1 MCCLFVDYFRLPAA
15 MFADK
20 SSRSSSKDELLVAK
34 MPRVTRRVIFPRRRR
49 RPKERK
55 EEKEK
60 KRRKKRKEKDE
71 NRALENEKEDTDNR
85 CRGMESGGRQ
95 VTMYRSPM

>member
-1 MCCLFVDYFRLPAA
+1 

-34 MPRVTRRVIFPRRRR
+34 MPHVTRRVIFPRRRR
-49 RPKERK
+49 RRPKGRK

-60 KRRKKRKEKDE
+60 KKRKKRKKKDE
-71 NRALENEKEDTDNR
+71 NRALENEKEGTDNR